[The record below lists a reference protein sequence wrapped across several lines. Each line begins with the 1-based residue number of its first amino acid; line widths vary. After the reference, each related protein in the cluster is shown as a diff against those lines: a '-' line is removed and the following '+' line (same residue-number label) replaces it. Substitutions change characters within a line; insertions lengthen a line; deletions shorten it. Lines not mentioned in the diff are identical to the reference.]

1 MVSGLQIEVSKAVEI
16 LFPCTVGEDSFTE
29 IVDLAIIEAFAVEV
43 LAADLAAVIYIAVT
57 ADHKVLG
64 DMFDACL

>member
-1 MVSGLQIEVSKAVEI
+1 MVSRLQIEVSKAVEI

-29 IVDLAIIEAFAVEV
+29 IVNLAIIEAFAVEI
-43 LAADLAAVIYIAVT
+43 LATDLPSVVYIAVT

-64 DMFDACL
+64 DMFNACL